1 MRLPKFYNAEVVP
14 ASIICQHTG
23 VSARGGPSETIYAP
37 YRCDWPPFLGATH
50 ILMHYYSAYLEIIAG
65 FLACAWSPVPL
76 KTSALARR
84 TALPGV
90 LATAPYSHTFLRLA
104 PTKVLSY
111 VGEPVRRNLLPR
123 SQNMDKRLL
132 DELSARLAGLM
143 PAANELRQETRAK
156 VEQTLKHGLK
166 ELDVLT
172 REEFDAQARALGRAQ
187 QRVTELEALIADL
200 ESRLATLEQQ
210 QSQS

>member
-1 MRLPKFYNAEVVP
+1 
-14 ASIICQHTG
+14 
-23 VSARGGPSETIYAP
+23 
-37 YRCDWPPFLGATH
+37 
-50 ILMHYYSAYLEIIAG
+50 
-65 FLACAWSPVPL
+65 
-76 KTSALARR
+76 
-84 TALPGV
+84 
-90 LATAPYSHTFLRLA
+90 
-104 PTKVLSY
+104 
-111 VGEPVRRNLLPR
+111 
-123 SQNMDKRLL
+123 MDKRLL

-143 PAANELRQETRAK
+143 PTANELHQETRAK

-187 QRVTELEALIADL
+187 QRVTELETLLADL